1 MWQVLGSTSR
11 QIAKLS
17 LVTSTVKEKGS
28 KGLWQTLQGVQLIQ
42 DNSNTNQWHY
52 VDTKSNPD
60 NDASKG
66 MDVTNVKKVQRWYN
80 GSSFLWQPEESW
92 SLYKDSCL
100 SLEESDLEIKH
111 EVKVNVTRTCSNSVL
126 TWLEERVSDWTR
138 IKCVS
143 GIVLKYIE
151 IFK

>member
-1 MWQVLGSTSR
+1 MVHRSCGNLKNLG
-11 QIAKLS
+11 
-17 LVTSTVKEKGS
+17 
-28 KGLWQTLQGVQLIQ
+28 
-42 DNSNTNQWHY
+42 
-52 VDTKSNPD
+52 P
-60 NDASKG
+60 
-66 MDVTNVKKVQRWYN
+66 
-80 GSSFLWQPEESW
+80 

-126 TWLEERVSDWTR
+126 TWLEERISDWTR